1 MNKFLTKFN
10 RISAYILIVLFLV
23 IMITGYRQTGHFT
36 FIGRGL
42 ASSLHQVYIN
52 IAFLVLFTVHTILGV
67 RIALT
72 RNKIKGMYVEVMLIL
87 LGILVIA
94 GFSYFAFF

>member
-1 MNKFLTKFN
+1 MNRFLIRFN
-10 RISAYILIVLFLV
+10 RIIAYVLIALFLA

-42 ASSLHQVYIN
+42 ASSLHQIYIN
-52 IAFLVLFTVHTILGV
+52 ITFLVLFTVHTLIGV
-67 RIALT
+67 RIALM
-72 RNKIKGMYVEVMLIL
+72 RNKIRGTYIEVLLII

-94 GFSYFAFF
+94 VFSYFAFF

>member
-10 RISAYILIVLFLV
+10 RTIAYILIILFLA

-42 ASSLHQVYIN
+42 ASSLHQIYVN
-52 IAFLVLFTVHTILGV
+52 IAFLVLFTIHSVLGI

-72 RNKIKGMYVEVMLIL
+72 RNKIKGTYIEVLLIIIGL
-87 LGILVIA
+87 LVIA

>member
-1 MNKFLTKFN
+1 MNRFLTRFN
-10 RISAYILIVLFLV
+10 RIIAYILIALFLI

-52 IAFLVLFTVHTILGV
+52 IAFLVLFTIHTLIGV
-67 RIALT
+67 RMALT
-72 RNKIKGMYVEVMLIL
+72 RNKIKGIYVEVLLII
-87 LGILVIA
+87 LGLLVIA

>member
-52 IAFLVLFTVHTILGV
+52 IAFLVLFTVHTLLGV
-67 RIALT
+67 RMALT
-72 RNKIKGMYVEVMLIL
+72 RNKIKGIYIEVLLII
-87 LGILVIA
+87 LGLLVIA